1 MWGEGVGVG
10 GLQKTKSA
18 PLQIIR
24 TLSACVAA
32 RLISQNLPYVKRPI
46 SATSVMISLFIP
58 LSEKDASDKNHN
70 LRK

>member
-1 MWGEGVGVG
+1 MGG

-58 LSEKDASDKNHN
+58 LSEKMLVTKTTIYGN
-70 LRK
+70 K